1 MRSKKMTLFD
11 DLMKQEAYRKL
22 FELFPESQRHLI
34 IDGVKKFME
43 DAEKNIINESTK
55 KDESK

>member
-1 MRSKKMTLFD
+1 MTLFD